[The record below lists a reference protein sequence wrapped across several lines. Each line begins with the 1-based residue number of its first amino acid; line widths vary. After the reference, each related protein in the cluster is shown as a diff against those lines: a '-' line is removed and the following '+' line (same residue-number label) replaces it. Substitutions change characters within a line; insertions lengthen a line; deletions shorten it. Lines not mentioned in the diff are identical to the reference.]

1 MRTAIVSIAI
11 AAALL
16 AGTARAQDDE
26 AWVTTPTYK
35 PDLTLFI
42 VNYEIAGPVGSFN
55 DYIDETS
62 FRGGSIEFRSFLS
75 NNVSLGLSFSWNR
88 WEQTEDLERVEIPN
102 GMASGPVF
110 RYADMF
116 GVRGLAHYYLLQE
129 SALRP
134 YLGVGI
140 GGAWNYAYQQA
151 ADLAD
156 SQENFNFIVDPE
168 VGLLYWFA
176 QGGTSAALNV
186 ALRYTYTTAT
196 MGREDNAQMLSGIF
210 GLAFGY

>member
-1 MRTAIVSIAI
+1 MRTAIVRIAI

-42 VNYEIAGPVGSFN
+42 VNYEISGPVGSFN

-75 NNVSLGLSFSWNR
+75 LNFSLGMSFSWNR
-88 WEQTEDLERVEIPN
+88 WEETQDLERVSIPN

-116 GVRGLAHYYLLQE
+116 GVRGLAHYYLLKD

-134 YLGVGI
+134 YLGLGI

-210 GLAFGY
+210 GVAFGY